1 MKNNFEK
8 DIQECLTVLNN
19 GGIILYP
26 TDTVWGIGCDATN
39 VKAVQKVF
47 ELKHR
52 ADNKA
57 LIVLVTE
64 EQDIL
69 QYVAAPD
76 MEIFD
81 YLASNEKPTTVIYK
95 GAIGLADPLLA
106 QDGSVG
112 IRICQDRFCRQLIKR
127 FQKPIV
133 STSANI
139 SGQPTPMRF
148 TEIEPTLMNR
158 VDYTVQWRQDD
169 EKEGQPSRIIRWENG
184 KVEVIRP

>member
-1 MKNNFEK
+1 VKNNFEK

-39 VKAVQKVF
+39 VKAVQKIF
-47 ELKHR
+47 ELKQR

-81 YLASNEKPTTVIYK
+81 YLASNEKPTTVIYE
-95 GAIGLADPLLA
+95 GAIGLADPLIG

-112 IRICQDRFCRQLIKR
+112 IRICQDPFCRQLIKR

-148 TEIEPTLMNR
+148 TEIDPTVMNT

-184 KVEVIRP
+184 KVEIIRP

>member
-1 MKNNFEK
+1 VKNNFEK

-39 VKAVQKVF
+39 VKAVQKIF
-47 ELKHR
+47 ELKQR

-81 YLASNEKPTTVIYK
+81 YLASNEKPTTVIYE
-95 GAIGLADPLLA
+95 GAIGLADPLIG

-112 IRICQDRFCRQLIKR
+112 IRICQDPFCRQLIKR

-148 TEIEPTLMNR
+148 TEIDPTVTNT

-184 KVEVIRP
+184 KVEIIRP